1 MNIYR
6 KRDIPSRLQKY
17 FKPAELGLEP
27 TPEEYVEKMVAVFA
41 EVRRVLRD
49 DGTLWLNIGDSYA
62 AGKAGRADIGRV
74 IDGTPTRTTQV
85 CDIMQRTAPPGL
97 KAKDLAG
104 IPWMLAFA
112 LRADGWY
119 LRQEIIWAKP
129 NPMPESC
136 RDRCTKAHESL
147 FLLTKKPRYYY
158 DQEAIKENAIEG
170 VDLGLLRGRVTS
182 DDDKV
187 AAHTPSIATRVA
199 DGVYSRTAGTG
210 TRNKRSVWTIATQA
224 FPGSHFATF
233 PEALVVPCIKAGTSE
248 KGCCPECGAPWV
260 RITET
265 VRGPMPEERGG
276 KNYGANATPG
286 GGVSPTG
293 CLRKAGGDA
302 WYDYAGTTTTTGW
315 QPGCE
320 CFPLFCG
327 RCGAEEAPPFAA
339 GDACPCGGVFSDK
352 ISPCLVLDPF
362 MGAVTVALVARKL
375 DRDYIGVE
383 LNPEYIE
390 LANKRLRDT
399 LPLFA

>member
-62 AGKAGRADIGRV
+62 ASTNTGGTKSIQ
-74 IDGTPTRTTQV
+74 GTPKRIGAMTKRGHG
-85 CDIMQRTAPPGL
+85 IPPGL
-97 KAKDLAG
+97 KPKDLVG
-104 IPWMLAFA
+104 IPWLLAFA

-224 FPGSHFATF
+224 FPGSHFAVF

-248 KGCCPECGAPWV
+248 KGCCPECGTPWERVVEKLGPSTYEKVKDESWRQMNEQATARGIVPSRPASGQTRMPNGTQPHLDAAP
-260 RITET
+260 
-265 VRGPMPEERGG
+265 
-276 KNYGANATPG
+276 
-286 GGVSPTG
+286 SQ
-293 CLRKAGGDA
+293 
-302 WYDYAGTTTTTGW
+302 TTGW
-315 QPGCE
+315 EPGCE
-320 CFPLFCG
+320 CG
-327 RCGAEEAPPFAA
+327 GEAV
-339 GDACPCGGVFSDK
+339 PCV
-352 ISPCLVLDPF
+352 CLDPF
-362 MGAVTVALVARKL
+362 MGAGTVALVARKL